1 MHRDARAD
9 RPSQES
15 FDALWP
21 IRRKL
26 GEQFYDRFFELAP
39 DTKDADVSRPYPFFL
54 AYPLEGV
61 VEDLGDIGGW
71 QAEWKWDGIRAQLIR
86 RQWRTFLWSRGE
98 ELITDRFPELEAA
111 GALLPDVIDHVPEDL
126 NRHLGTH
133 LPVWPNVFPW
143 HHRGGSGS
151 LSGVVPRDA
160 RIASIANHVIVVAF
174 CAATL
179 WLSRRAL
186 RARDES
192 SASPRSRVD

>member
-1 MHRDARAD
+1 LNVAFHALAGLAIGQTAACQAARAA
-9 RPSQES
+9 RPGARAAIAAAAFVLGVMSHGVLDGLPHEYP
-15 FDALWP
+15 LRW
-21 IRRKL
+21 L
-26 GEQFYDRFFELAP
+26 GETITSL
-39 DTKDADVSRPYPFFL
+39 TLVTTWMVITRPGYRAL
-54 AYPLEGV
+54 PL
-61 VEDLGDIGGW
+61 I
-71 QAEWKWDGIRAQLIR
+71 AI
-86 RQWRTFLWSRGE
+86 
-98 ELITDRFPELEAA
+98 A

-179 WLSRRAL
+179 WLSRQAL
-186 RARDES
+186 RARA
-192 SASPRSRVD
+192 ASPRSRGD